1 MSTHWRIYRQARND
15 RCVSSASGSGMAPQI
30 PCYWSC
36 HRFSF
41 WQCAHYGASDIRCG
55 FFQIQQ
61 SNMIILDDL
70 SSWRFLKLCP
80 GGYCLTHQTLVGGPD
95 SGFPT
100 YTSAPGLPWT
110 SPLVHFLNG
119 VKLSPSDLAVY
130 FHAGAHISAP
140 SPSHFYSHLTATT
153 NPLPSPQIW
162 QISPWDPLK
171 DQLLLQGV
179 LSRCTPNAA
188 DLFIRSLQWSP
199 RKQCLPHHIRTS
211 VSQAQKGKYS
221 IEVALRRLS
230 SLRERTSSE
239 HTVGPQYTFA
249 KLKWTSPIV

>member
-1 MSTHWRIYRQARND
+1 MIDVFLLPQAPAWLHNSPATDLVTISTFDNVLVMELLTFVVI
-15 RCVSSASGSGMAPQI
+15 
-30 PCYWSC
+30 
-36 HRFSF
+36 
-41 WQCAHYGASDIRCG
+41 

-61 SNMIILDDL
+61 SNMIFLDDL

-80 GGYCLTHQTLVGGPD
+80 GGYCLTHQTLVGDPD

-110 SPLVHFLNG
+110 SPLVHFLSG
-119 VKLSPSDLAVY
+119 VKWSPSDLAVY

-162 QISPWDPLK
+162 QISPSDLLK

-221 IEVALRRLS
+221 IEVSLSRLS
-230 SLRERTSSE
+230 SLRERTNSE